1 MLDLVVIVSILT
13 ALGKLIEVYIPHK
26 YIALIQLALG
36 ALAGGFYISAGT
48 LSDNILIGI
57 VAGLSASGFMK
68 LADIP
73 LDKIKKK

>member
-13 ALGKLIEVYIPHK
+13 TLGKLIEVYIPHK
-26 YIALIQLALG
+26 YIALIQLLLG
-36 ALAGGFYISAGT
+36 ALAGGFYVDAGA
-48 LSDNILIGI
+48 LSYNILIGI

>member
-13 ALGKLIEVYIPHK
+13 ALGKLIEVYVPHK
-26 YIALIQLALG
+26 YIALINLG
-36 ALAGGFYISAGT
+36 LGVLAGGFYINAGT
-48 LSDNILIGI
+48 LSENILVGI
-57 VAGLSASGFMK
+57 VAGLSASGFMN